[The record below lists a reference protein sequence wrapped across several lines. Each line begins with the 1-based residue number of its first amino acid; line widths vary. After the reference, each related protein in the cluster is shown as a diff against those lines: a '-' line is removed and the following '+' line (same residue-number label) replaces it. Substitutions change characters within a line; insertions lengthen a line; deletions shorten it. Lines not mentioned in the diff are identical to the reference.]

1 MTTGRGD
8 GPDYDPATVPKRP
21 DASLG
26 ELFTEMTAEMGTLF
40 RKEVELAK
48 AETKTELK
56 KTGQAAG
63 MFGAAGLGAWM
74 ALLFISL
81 AAAWLLDQAINRAL
95 AFLIVG
101 VVWAIIAA
109 VLLSIGKKRMKQIEP
124 LPETRDTLK
133 EDVAWAKAQTN

>member
-1 MTTGRGD
+1 MATGRAD

-21 DASLG
+21 EASLG
-26 ELFTEMTAEMGTLF
+26 ELFTEMTGEMGTLF

-48 AETKTELK
+48 AETKAELK
-56 KTGQAAG
+56 QTGRAAG
-63 MFGAAGLGAWM
+63 MMGGAGLGAWM

-81 AAAWLLDQAINRAL
+81 AAAWLLDQWINRAL
-95 AFLIVG
+95 AFVIVG
-101 VVWAIIAA
+101 VVWAIVAA
-109 VLLSIGKKRMKQIEP
+109 VLFSIGKKRMQEINT